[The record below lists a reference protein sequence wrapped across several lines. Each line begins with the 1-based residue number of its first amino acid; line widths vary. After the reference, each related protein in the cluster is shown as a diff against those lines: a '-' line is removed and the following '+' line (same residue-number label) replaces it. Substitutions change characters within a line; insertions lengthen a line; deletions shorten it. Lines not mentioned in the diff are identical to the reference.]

1 MPSCRYYYLK
11 FNKRMKE
18 NMKISHAFSIK
29 IEWSHSTKSLERI
42 VGIHTIFK
50 MKKQLIKFMDKFF
63 YIEFYVYHNQQIWAK
78 LVGLRARHPLRFT
91 RLCSCVTAATL
102 LLNNYWADGQHKVP
116 GIKCSHTCNLQKE
129 ERINQI
135 RQEVFVI

>member
-1 MPSCRYYYLK
+1 
-11 FNKRMKE
+11 
-18 NMKISHAFSIK
+18 
-29 IEWSHSTKSLERI
+29 
-42 VGIHTIFK
+42 
-50 MKKQLIKFMDKFF
+50 MDKFF

-91 RLCSCVTAATL
+91 MLCSCVTAGML

-116 GIKCSHTCNLQKE
+116 GIKCSHTRNLHKE